1 MTPGPRARRHRQIGR
16 PREAG
21 APDPASGI
29 QRRILVVSASM
40 GAGHDGAARELA
52 ARLRADGHVAEVRDF
67 LDAGPLRI
75 GSLLKRSY
83 EFELR
88 HVPSAY
94 DATYRFWYRVPWMAP
109 VVSWLV
115 AGLTRRRLLRWVR
128 RLRADVVV
136 STYPLSTLCLG
147 RLRRTGALRVPAVNF
162 ITDFGVHPLWVHR
175 GIDLNL
181 AVHAGPARQARLRTG
196 QPSIAC
202 GPMVSDAYRPDRAAP
217 GARAEARAR
226 WGLADSEQAVLVV
239 AGSWGIGGI
248 RNTFSAIAADGRF
261 TPVVVCGKDEAVR
274 RDLAKLA
281 AASPGRSVIVG
292 WTDEMPSLM
301 TACDALVENAGG
313 LTSLEAMRSGLPVVS
328 FQPIAGHGVENT
340 STMAEMGVS
349 RLAADVPGLLDALGT
364 LCRLGPERSAQV
376 ARATSMFISDAAS
389 LTLGAVQTGAPTRS
403 ARRAVGLAARSATAT
418 AGVLGL
424 TWAGLTT
431 GVSVAAATG
440 AGVAHPVAS
449 STNVTY
455 IGVRLDGAELA
466 SPATRQLLARMAVTA
481 VVDEQ
486 TANAD
491 PVALRALAVTG
502 LDVANGGRGFVRNPD
517 GTIERPAEWTRA
529 HSDVDAASKLS
540 RMIGEAVTEFVPGR
554 RVNAFDM
561 VDSSDAH
568 ATVVIPNHVLTV
580 GDPDDNPLSGTT
592 IYLVDGLGATPTQLD
607 GLLNQLQG
615 SLTASHLIAAPFA
628 ALQ

>member
-1 MTPGPRARRHRQIGR
+1 
-16 PREAG
+16 
-21 APDPASGI
+21 
-29 QRRILVVSASM
+29 M

-52 ARLRADGHVAEVRDF
+52 ARLRSEGHVAEVRDF
-67 LDAGPLRI
+67 LDAGPLKI

-109 VVSWLV
+109 AVSWLV
-115 AGLTRRRLLRWVR
+115 TSLTRRRMLRWVR

-147 RLRRTGALRVPAVNF
+147 RLRRTGALRIPAVNF

-217 GARAEARAR
+217 GARAAARSR
-226 WGLADSEQAVLVV
+226 WGLTDGEQAVLVV

-248 RNTFSAIAADGRF
+248 KETFSAIAADERF
-261 TPVVVCGKDEAVR
+261 TPVVVCGKDESVR
-274 RDLAKLA
+274 RDLSALA
-281 AASPGRSVIVG
+281 EATPGPSVIVG

-301 TACDALVENAGG
+301 AACDALVENAGG

-349 RLAADVPGLLDALGT
+349 RLASDVPQLLDALSA
-364 LCRLGPERSAQV
+364 LCRPGPERSAQV
-376 ARATSMFISDAAS
+376 AMATSMFVSDAAA
-389 LTLGAVQTGAPTRS
+389 LTLEAAETGAPTRTS
-403 ARRAVGLAARSATAT
+403 RRALGVAVRSATAT

-431 GVSVAAATG
+431 GVAVAAAAG
-440 AGVAHPVAS
+440 AGVAHPQPDV
-449 STNVTY
+449 TNVAY
-455 IGVRLDGAELA
+455 IGVRLDVAELA
-466 SPATRQLLARMAVTA
+466 SPATRKILSDMPVTV
-481 VVDEQ
+481 VVDEE
-486 TANAD
+486 TADAD
-491 PVALRALAVTG
+491 PAALRALAATG
-502 LDVANGGRGFVRNPD
+502 QDVANGGRGFVRNRD
-517 GTIERPAEWTRA
+517 GDIEHPAEWTRA
-529 HSDVDAASKLS
+529 HSDVTAADPLS
-540 RMIGEAVTEFVPGR
+540 GMIGESVTEFVPGR
-554 RVNAFDM
+554 RVNAFDL

-568 ATVVIPNHVLTV
+568 ATVIIPNEVWTVDDPNRQPLT
-580 GDPDDNPLSGTT
+580 GTK
-592 IYLVDGLGATPTQLD
+592 IYLVDGLGATASQLN
-607 GLLNQLQG
+607 GLLNLLQT
-615 SLTASHLIAAPFA
+615 SLTAGHLVAAPFA